1 MFHMIACQNT
11 SLLIVPACLGLL
23 QAIVI
28 SEFLKISHMNLYPGP
43 LSRKRF
49 YIKHSISLIDFAF

>member
-1 MFHMIACQNT
+1 MFHMMACQNT
-11 SLLIVPACLGLL
+11 SLLIAPACLGLL

-43 LSRKRF
+43 LSLKD
-49 YIKHSISLIDFAF
+49 SILNTVSV